1 MRIGFSKDI
10 HVIKEGLPLVLGGVQ
25 IPCNFGLESHSDGDC
40 LIHAIVEAIFGALNI
55 GDLGTFYPPS
65 DDKYKNISST
75 YFLDDCKKKLDEFGY
90 SISNIDCFV
99 SCERPKLKNY
109 ISLMKKSVASHLK
122 IDEKQVS
129 IKAGTN
135 EGVGPVGEGKAIE
148 AYCVVLLEE
157 KVNG

>member
-1 MRIGFSKDI
+1 
-10 HVIKEGLPLVLGGVQ
+10 
-25 IPCNFGLESHSDGDC
+25 
-40 LIHAIVEAIFGALNI
+40 
-55 GDLGTFYPPS
+55 
-65 DDKYKNISST
+65 
-75 YFLDDCKKKLDEFGY
+75 
-90 SISNIDCFV
+90 
-99 SCERPKLKNY
+99 
-109 ISLMKKSVASHLK
+109 MKKSVASHLK